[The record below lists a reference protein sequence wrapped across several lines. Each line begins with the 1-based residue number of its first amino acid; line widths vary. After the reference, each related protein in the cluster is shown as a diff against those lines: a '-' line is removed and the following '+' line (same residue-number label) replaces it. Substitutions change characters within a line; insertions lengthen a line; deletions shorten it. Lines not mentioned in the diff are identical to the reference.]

1 MNPNELVES
10 KWMIAEEF
18 GLKNIPKEPRVT
30 IKDVR
35 VQKVGGKE
43 NWGVLHFRE
52 DWAKPLKV
60 NTTSKR
66 ALMLMFSD
74 TDTNVWIGKRIDLY
88 AKPGNYPKGKKV
100 AVRIKGSPDITQ
112 VMSFSV
118 QAFGGGEDVYN
129 LLPTGNGAHAK
140 GANGTNG
147 AKPKTPNDEMWRDY
161 RATGLTDQEQFKKL
175 RETATGKTKVADLV
189 AEDVLKFAEALKALA
204 SPPPENEEPPADP
217 EVLPS

>member
-43 NWGVLHFRE
+43 NWGVIHFRE

-66 ALMLMFSD
+66 ALMLMFSE
-74 TDTNVWIGKRIDLY
+74 TDTNLWIGKRIDLY
-88 AKPGNYPKGKKV
+88 AKPGNYPKGKRV

-112 VMSFSV
+112 AISFSV

-129 LLPTGNGAHAK
+129 LLPSGNGAQAS
-140 GANGTNG
+140 GSNG
-147 AKPKTPNDEMWRDY
+147 AAKPVTPYDEMWKDF
-161 RATGLTDQEQFKKL
+161 RAAGLTDKAQFSALVKSS
-175 RETATGKTKVADLV
+175 TGKIASKLA
-189 AEDVLKFAEALKALA
+189 AEDVFKFAEALKALTE
-204 SPPPENEEPPADP
+204 PPPENDAPPADP
-217 EVLPS
+217 EQLPS